1 MTVELIVLAS
11 ILGILGA
18 YLLLFIINLIFVG
31 VFSFIMKKHNRGIAI
46 NLSSLYDS
54 LNYLLSLLKEH
65 NVENIE
71 ELEQKLVSL
80 NVKSFEDQN
89 SQECQNSK
97 KELTYIRTSLI
108 AIAEQNKEVVNDERY
123 ISLKETIDQLMTVY
137 RSDVIM
143 YNADVLGY
151 NYWIRFLPFRYV
163 FLLFKVKTKDII
175 S

>member
-1 MTVELIVLAS
+1 MRVVLIVLAS
-11 ILGILGA
+11 ILGA

-31 VFSFIMKKHNRGIAI
+31 AFSSIMKKHNKSLSI

-54 LNYLLSLLKEH
+54 LNSLVNLLKEY
-65 NVENIE
+65 NIKNTE
-71 ELEQKLVSL
+71 ELEEKLR
-80 NVKSFEDQN
+80 NIDVKSFQDQ
-89 SQECQNSK
+89 SSEECQTNK
-97 KELTYIRTSLI
+97 KDLTYIRTALV
-108 AIAEQNKEVVNDERY
+108 ALAEENKDLVKDERY
-123 ISLKETIDQLMTVY
+123 ISLKETIEQLVAVY

-163 FLLFKVKTKDII
+163 FLLCKTKTKDII